1 MKFNNTDNEMQHCF
15 SYELQVGEWNSL
27 QISEQIHSTNGTGFF
42 FVFIVTFLP
51 FTFQRTIV
59 VEG

>member
-27 QISEQIHSTNGTGFF
+27 QISEQIHSTNEMGFF
-42 FVFIVTFLP
+42 LFLLLLFFSFI
-51 FTFQRTIV
+51 FQTISV